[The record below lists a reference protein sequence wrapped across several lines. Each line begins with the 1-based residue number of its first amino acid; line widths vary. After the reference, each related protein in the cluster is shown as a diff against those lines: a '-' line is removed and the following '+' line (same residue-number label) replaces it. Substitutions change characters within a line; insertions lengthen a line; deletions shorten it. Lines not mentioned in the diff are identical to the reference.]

1 MQRTMSN
8 NLCEVPMKR
17 SIRGRTSIVP
27 KKVGLPE
34 TDMVKSKLCE
44 IESVYETSLMFGIS
58 KRRYGVQMEGNPQA
72 ANMWMKSS
80 PPTYECLW
88 LSEYKS
94 CTSIEGVRDEK
105 TRDQIHKDSCPELG
119 CSGNLSLVVTV
130 HPVNV
135 GTLFSGLMTGLAA
148 VDVENRGR
156 NSRISLSGGKPRTWR
171 RAVVSRQVPKE
182 IGNEVGRGGKSSSGG
197 IRYNGVKEL
206 PENNGT
212 ELKTGGKPCA
222 VKVACTVWG
231 RRRRKHAKQGDLPCE
246 KLSLVY
252 RLCASPSLP
261 LTIVTERV
269 CLCTRFWQVFRCANH
284 TIRYRFK
291 TPS

>member
-17 SIRGRTSIVP
+17 SIRDRTSIVL

-44 IESVYETSLMFGIS
+44 IESVLETSILEGIS

-72 ANMWMKSS
+72 MDMGMKSS
-80 PPTYECLW
+80 CLTCECLW

-94 CTSIEGVRDEK
+94 STSIEGARSEK

-135 GTLFSGLMTGLAA
+135 GTLLSGLMTGLAA
-148 VDVENRGR
+148 VDVESRGR
-156 NSRISLSGGKPRTWR
+156 NSRSSLGEGKPRTWR
-171 RAVVSRQVPKE
+171 RAVVSRHVPKE
-182 IGNEVGRGGKSSSGG
+182 IGYEVGRGGKSSSGG
-197 IRYNGVKEL
+197 MCYDGTKEL
-206 PENNGT
+206 PENDGT
-212 ELKTGGKPCA
+212 ETKTDGKPCA

-231 RRRRKHAKQGDLPCE
+231 RRGKKHAMQIGSALPRPFHGRCE
-246 KLSLVY
+246 
-252 RLCASPSLP
+252 A
-261 LTIVTERV
+261 
-269 CLCTRFWQVFRCANH
+269 Q
-284 TIRYRFK
+284 
-291 TPS
+291 